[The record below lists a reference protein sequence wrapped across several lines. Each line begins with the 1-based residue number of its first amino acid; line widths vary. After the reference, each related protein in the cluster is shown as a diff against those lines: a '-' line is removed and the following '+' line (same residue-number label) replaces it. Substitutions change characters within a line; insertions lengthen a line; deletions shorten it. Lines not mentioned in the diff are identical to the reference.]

1 MFSWRNIFA
10 YLIMA
15 IVATQILFPL
25 KSNIIYSNIFIYVFL
40 LLFVIFA
47 LLHKDYKYKYNFFIF
62 FYGLFALVCFSSLMW
77 TIDLNFSLPIVMRIL
92 LLEIMLFAMFNVIK
106 EFDIKLYLIYGILIG
121 AGFNFLLALNLLNY
135 TTEFTNPTRF
145 TGTLARS
152 NDVAIVMIIAIFAVI
167 MLKYEKTNKYIRFFS
182 FISIP
187 LSLYTILLTVSK
199 KGILFGMLLSIIY
212 FSSYLKNLKKMIFI
226 FPLLALIMYFMFQ
239 SNSDVLGNKIE
250 RLVDR
255 ASEFSSAI
263 EGKDNFGSTGE
274 RLLFIEKGKE
284 YFSNNPIL
292 GTGINT
298 FMVMNPTKHYSH
310 NNYIEII
317 VGIGLVGFFSYYLI
331 YIVMFLK
338 IFKNRNRNK
347 NVLIFTSMI
356 FLVMDTALVSYSYKI
371 VIIALLLMSIYVD
384 EDKKI
389 SNE

>member
-1 MFSWRNIFA
+1 
-10 YLIMA
+10 MA

-25 KSNIIYSNIFIYVFL
+25 KSNIIYSNIFIYLFL
-40 LLFVIFA
+40 VLFIIFA
-47 LLHKDYKYKYNFFIF
+47 LFHKDYKYKYNFFII

-92 LLEIMLFAMFNVIK
+92 LLEIMLFAMYNVIR

-167 MLKYEKTNKYIRFFS
+167 MLKYEKINKYIRFFS

-239 SNSDVLGNKIE
+239 SSADILSDKIE

-255 ASEFSSAI
+255 ASEFTSAI